1 MIYSNR
7 KTRRNL
13 ICYST
18 ELSVNKTEELLMIRK
33 GKASKSLCA
42 QLFHA
47 GLGTFLLGKFRVEVP
62 ML

>member
-33 GKASKSLCA
+33 GKASKRLCA
-42 QLFHA
+42 QLFQT
-47 GLGTFLLGKFRVEVP
+47 GLGTFLSGKFRVEVL